1 MHEHSPAPIP
11 RTRTR
16 TQTTTTTTNGT
27 TVTSHLPAVD
37 PAVPS
42 APTPAAPGDT
52 AAAERMWAD
61 YSRAVPSAVSV
72 CPEYTVEGFGD
83 SAALADA
90 LLELVL
96 SGRKRATAELT
107 EEFAA
112 RGDDLPRVG
121 SHWIA
126 CDSTGAPR
134 AVLRSTE
141 LRLATFDQVD
151 AAFAF
156 DEGEDDRSL
165 ESWRVEHERYWVR
178 GCAAR
183 GAVWSPEQEIV
194 LERFAV
200 VWPPEVAEAART
212 RPS

>member
-1 MHEHSPAPIP
+1 M
-11 RTRTR
+11 
-16 TQTTTTTTNGT
+16 
-27 TVTSHLPAVD
+27 
-37 PAVPS
+37 
-42 APTPAAPGDT
+42 PAAPADT
-52 AAAERMWAD
+52 AAAARMWAD
-61 YSRAVPSAVSV
+61 YSLAVPSAVSV

-83 SAALADA
+83 SATLADT

-96 SGRKRATAELT
+96 SGRKRATAELA

-121 SHWIA
+121 SHWVA

-141 LRLATFDQVD
+141 LRLATFEQVD

-194 LERFAV
+194 LERFDV
-200 VWPPEVAEAART
+200 VWPPSAAQRALRGRGEHAEVT
-212 RPS
+212 RG

>member
-1 MHEHSPAPIP
+1 
-11 RTRTR
+11 
-16 TQTTTTTTNGT
+16 
-27 TVTSHLPAVD
+27 
-37 PAVPS
+37 
-42 APTPAAPGDT
+42 
-52 AAAERMWAD
+52 MWAA
-61 YSRAVPSAVSV
+61 YSRAEPSAVRV
-72 CPEYTVEGFGD
+72 CDEYTVEGFGD
-83 SAALADA
+83 SADLADA
-90 LLELVL
+90 LLKLVL
-96 SGRKRATAELT
+96 SGRKRATAELA

-112 RGDDLPRVG
+112 RGDSLPRVG

-141 LRLATFDQVD
+141 LRLATFDEVD

-212 RPS
+212 CPS